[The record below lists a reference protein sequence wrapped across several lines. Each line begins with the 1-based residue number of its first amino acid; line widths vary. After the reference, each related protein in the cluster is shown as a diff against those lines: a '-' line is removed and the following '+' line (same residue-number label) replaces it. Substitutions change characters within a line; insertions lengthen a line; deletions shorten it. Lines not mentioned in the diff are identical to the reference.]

1 MNSAAKVISVL
12 LHPLLMATYIITLL
26 AFLFPASL
34 YPITPGSRN
43 SFLLLLF
50 LMTFLLPTVNIGL
63 FRLVGVVKSVSM
75 EDREDRIKPFLL
87 ITILY
92 GVFTWMLHSKSNFSI
107 GDNLFNLLLII
118 DALVLVSFLITL
130 FYKASIHSVGI
141 WGVIGILL
149 PLNKVIDDYAIFV
162 VTLVAL
168 VLAGLVMS
176 ARLQLNAHT
185 PREVMV
191 GALAGFSI
199 GFFGMLLLF

>member
-1 MNSAAKVISVL
+1 M
-12 LHPLLMATYIITLL
+12 PTYLFTLL

-34 YPITPGSRN
+34 YPITPSSRIW
-43 SFLLLLF
+43 FLGFLF
-50 LMTFLLPTVNIGL
+50 MITFLLPVIIIGF
-63 FRLVGVVKSVSM
+63 FRAFGVVKSMSM
-75 EDREDRIKPFLL
+75 DDREERIKPFIF
-87 ITILY
+87 ITVLY
-92 GVFTWMLHSKSNFSI
+92 LFFTWLLFQRNGFRF
-107 GDNLFNLLLII
+107 GDNLFNLLVII
-118 DALVLVSFLITL
+118 DGLVLFSLLITF
-130 FYKASIHSVGI
+130 FYKASIHSMGI

>member
-1 MNSAAKVISVL
+1 MAKVVSVL
-12 LHPLLMATYIITLL
+12 LHPLLMPTYLFALL

-43 SFLLLLF
+43 AFLVLLF
-50 LMTFLLPTVNIGL
+50 LMTFLLPAVNIGL
-63 FRLVGVVKSVSM
+63 FKLLGVVKSISM
-75 EDREDRIKPFLL
+75 QEREDRIKPFLL
-87 ITILY
+87 ITLLY
-92 GVFTWMLHSKSNFSI
+92 VVFTGMLHMKSGLSI

-118 DALVLVSFLITL
+118 DVLVVFSLLITF

-149 PLNKVIDDYAIFV
+149 PLNKVIDDSAIFV

-176 ARLQLNAHT
+176 ARLQMNAHT
-185 PREVMV
+185 PREVLV
-191 GALAGFSI
+191 GAVAGFSI

>member
-1 MNSAAKVISVL
+1 MAKVISVL
-12 LHPLLMATYIITLL
+12 LHPLLMPTYLFTLL

-34 YPITPGSRN
+34 YPITPSSRIW
-43 SFLLLLF
+43 FLGILF
-50 LMTFLLPTVNIGL
+50 MITFLLPVINIGF
-63 FRLVGVVKSVSM
+63 FRAFGVVKSMSM
-75 EDREDRIKPFLL
+75 ADREERIKPFIF
-87 ITILY
+87 ITVLY
-92 GVFTWMLHSKSNFSI
+92 LFFTWLLFQRNGFRF
-107 GDNLFNLLLII
+107 GDNLFNLLIII
-118 DALVLVSFLITL
+118 DGLVLFSLLITF

-149 PLNKVIDDYAIFV
+149 PLNKVIDDSAIFV

-185 PREVMV
+185 PREVLV
-191 GALAGFSI
+191 GAVSGFSI

>member
-1 MNSAAKVISVL
+1 MAKVISVL
-12 LHPLLMATYIITLL
+12 LHPLLMPTYLFTLL

-43 SFLLLLF
+43 SFLVLLL
-50 LMTFLLPTVNIGL
+50 LMTFLLPAVNIGL
-63 FRLVGVVKSVSM
+63 FKLLGVVKHISM
-75 EDREDRIKPFLL
+75 EEREDRIKPFLL
-87 ITILY
+87 ITLLY
-92 GVFTWMLHSKSNFSI
+92 VVFTAMLHLKSGLTI
-107 GDNLFNLLLII
+107 GDNLFNLLVII
-118 DALVLVSFLITL
+118 DALVVFSLLITF

-149 PLNKVIDDYAIFV
+149 PLNKVIDDSAIFV

-185 PREVMV
+185 PREVLV
-191 GALAGFSI
+191 GAVSGFSI

>member
-50 LMTFLLPTVNIGL
+50 LMTFLLPAVNIGL

-130 FYKASIHSVGI
+130 FHKASIHSVGI

-185 PREVMV
+185 PREVLV
-191 GALAGFSI
+191 GAVAGFSI
-199 GFFGMLLLF
+199 GFFGMLILF

>member
-1 MNSAAKVISVL
+1 
-12 LHPLLMATYIITLL
+12 MATYIITLL

-50 LMTFLLPTVNIGL
+50 LMTFLLPAVNIGL
-63 FRLVGVVKSVSM
+63 FRLLGVVKSVSM
-75 EDREDRIKPFLL
+75 EEREDRIKPFLL
-87 ITILY
+87 ITLLY

-118 DALVLVSFLITL
+118 DALVLFSFLITL
-130 FYKASIHSVGI
+130 FYKVSIHSVGI

-149 PLNKVIDDYAIFV
+149 PLNKVIEDYAIFV
-162 VTLVAL
+162 VTLIAL

-185 PREVMV
+185 PREVLV
-191 GALAGFSI
+191 GAVAGFSI

>member
-1 MNSAAKVISVL
+1 MNSVAKVISVL
-12 LHPLLMATYIITLL
+12 LHPLLMPTYLFTLL

-34 YPITPGSRN
+34 YPITPSSRIG
-43 SFLLLLF
+43 FLGFLF
-50 LMTFLLPTVNIGL
+50 MITFLLPVINIGF
-63 FRLVGVVKSVSM
+63 FRAFGVVKSMAM
-75 EDREDRIKPFLL
+75 EDREERIKPFIF
-87 ITILY
+87 ITVLY
-92 GVFTWMLHSKSNFSI
+92 LFFTWLLFQRNGFRF
-107 GDNLFNLLLII
+107 GDNLFNLLIII
-118 DALVLVSFLITL
+118 DGLVLFSLLITF

-185 PREVMV
+185 PREVLV
-191 GALAGFSI
+191 GAVSGFSI